1 VEEAALRR
9 IVATVSAVGKIEPV
23 NQVKLSAEIP
33 GRIVKLPVKEGQQV
47 EQGDFLVEL
56 DPEVYVSALDAA
68 KSTLRSA
75 TAAKQKAD
83 ADLKR
88 VSELVA
94 KGMSS
99 QADLDAAQ
107 ASAELGAADLDRAEA
122 NERSSRENMAKT
134 RLSAPMTGTISR
146 LNKEVGELT
155 LGSQFQED
163 VILIVADLSKM
174 QVRSEVDEHDIVN
187 VKLGDSAFVEIDAFP
202 DTQFVGIVTEIA
214 ESASNVSTGGTDV
227 TSDLVA
233 TNFDVL
239 VTIIDSIQGIKP
251 GMSATADIATDYRND
266 ALSVSIQSVA
276 IRDADK
282 GEAVEVTDKEKS
294 KSSREIAD
302 QVASGTLDTT
312 SLLKQQKLEPGV
324 FVFAQGKALWKPVQT
339 GIASER
345 FMEILSGIATGDS
358 VINGPYRVLAR
369 DLKDKDNVQLKKEED
384 KDKKKE
390 EGDE

>member
-1 VEEAALRR
+1 
-9 IVATVSAVGKIEPV
+9 
-23 NQVKLSAEIP
+23 
-33 GRIVKLPVKEGQQV
+33 
-47 EQGDFLVEL
+47 
-56 DPEVYVSALDAA
+56 
-68 KSTLRSA
+68 
-75 TAAKQKAD
+75 
-83 ADLKR
+83 
-88 VSELVA
+88 
-94 KGMSS
+94 
-99 QADLDAAQ
+99 
-107 ASAELGAADLDRAEA
+107 
-122 NERSSRENMAKT
+122 
-134 RLSAPMTGTISR
+134 MTGTISR

-174 QVRSEVDEHDIVN
+174 QVRSEVEEHDIVN